1 LSVLKAFCL
10 SLQFSFST
18 LRKKGEQMDF
28 RGGGIRGIKAE
39 AFFYYHSIIKRK
51 QTHKTKK
58 QAHKSNH
65 SYSEKCLRR
74 SKKMAD
80 WLNLEGKVVIVTGGA
95 SGIGNHVVTTL
106 KDAGATPV
114 IADISVETGEE
125 RDGIFC
131 TKCDV
136 TNKESVEA
144 MVAAVVDKYG
154 KLDAIV
160 NNAGVNL
167 PRLLVDV
174 QGEKPQYELDEKSFN
189 IMFNINVKGLMY
201 CAQAAAKQM
210 LKQGGGVIINMS
222 SESGKEGSQG
232 QSAYSAT
239 KGACDSFTRSWAK
252 ELGKYN
258 IRVVA
263 VAPGIME
270 ATGLRTPAY
279 NEALAYTRGV
289 KPEDLSTDYTKVIPL
304 GRDGKLDE
312 VGNLVAFLVSDRSS
326 YVAGTTYNISGGKSR
341 G

>member
-1 LSVLKAFCL
+1 MSQNWL
-10 SLQFSFST
+10 
-18 LRKKGEQMDF
+18 
-28 RGGGIRGIKAE
+28 GIDGR
-39 AFFYYHSIIKRK
+39 
-51 QTHKTKK
+51 
-58 QAHKSNH
+58 
-65 SYSEKCLRR
+65 
-74 SKKMAD
+74 
-80 WLNLEGKVVIVTGGA
+80 VVIVTGGA
-95 SGIGNHVVTTL
+95 SGIGYHVVSTL
-106 KDAGATPV
+106 KSAGAIPV
-114 IADISVETGEE
+114 IADVSVETGDEK
-125 RDGIFC
+125 DGVYC
-131 TKCDV
+131 VKCDV
-136 TNKESVEA
+136 TSQESVQA
-144 MVAAVVDKYG
+144 MVDAVVTKYG

-174 QGEKPQYELDEKSFN
+174 KGERPEYELNEKSFN

-289 KPEDLSTDYTKVIPL
+289 KPEDLSTDYTKVIPM

-312 VGNLVAFLVSDRSS
+312 VGDLVAYLVSDRSS
-326 YVAGTTYNISGGKSR
+326 YIAGTTINISGGKSR

>member
-1 LSVLKAFCL
+1 
-10 SLQFSFST
+10 
-18 LRKKGEQMDF
+18 M
-28 RGGGIRGIKAE
+28 
-39 AFFYYHSIIKRK
+39 
-51 QTHKTKK
+51 
-58 QAHKSNH
+58 SN
-65 SYSEKCLRR
+65 
-74 SKKMAD
+74 
-80 WLNLEGKVVIVTGGA
+80 WLNLDGKVAIVTGGA
-95 SGIGNHVVTTL
+95 SGIGYHVATTL
-106 KDAGATPV
+106 KEVGATPV
-114 IADISVETGEE
+114 IADVTVNTGDEK
-125 RDGIFC
+125 DGIYC
-131 TKCDV
+131 VKCDV
-136 TNKESVEA
+136 TSKESVEA
-144 MVAAVVDKYG
+144 MVAAVVEKYG

-174 QGEKPQYELDEKSFN
+174 KGEKPEYELDEKSFN

-210 LKQGGGVIINMS
+210 LKQGGGVILNMS

-258 IRVVA
+258 IRVLA

-289 KPEDLSTDYTKVIPL
+289 KPEDLSTDYSKVIPL

-312 VGNLVAFLVSDRSS
+312 VGALVAYLISDRGS
-326 YVAGTTYNISGGKSR
+326 YIAGTTVNISGGKSR

>member
-1 LSVLKAFCL
+1 M
-10 SLQFSFST
+10 ST
-18 LRKKGEQMDF
+18 EASAESQGKRKGEFVMN
-28 RGGGIRGIKAE
+28 E
-39 AFFYYHSIIKRK
+39 
-51 QTHKTKK
+51 
-58 QAHKSNH
+58 N
-65 SYSEKCLRR
+65 
-74 SKKMAD
+74 
-80 WLNLEGKVVIVTGGA
+80 WLGLTDKVVIVTGGA
-95 SGIGNHVVTTL
+95 SGIGRHVVTTL
-106 KDAGATPV
+106 VAAGAKAV
-114 IADISVETGEE
+114 IVDMNVTTGEML
-125 RDGIFC
+125 DGAYC
-131 TKCDV
+131 VQCNV
-136 TNKESVEA
+136 TDSASVRA
-144 MVAAVVDKYG
+144 MADTVVQKYG
-154 KLDAIV
+154 RIDALV
-160 NNAGVNL
+160 NNAGINM

-174 QGEKPQYELDEKSFN
+174 QGDRPEYELNDDSFN
-189 IMFNINVKGLMY
+189 KMFSVNVKGVFL
-201 CAQAAAKQM
+201 CAQACARQM
-210 LKQGGGVIINMS
+210 LKQGKGVIVNMS

-326 YVAGTTYNISGGKSR
+326 YIAGTTYNISGGKSR

>member
-1 LSVLKAFCL
+1 MSQNWL
-10 SLQFSFST
+10 
-18 LRKKGEQMDF
+18 
-28 RGGGIRGIKAE
+28 GIDGR
-39 AFFYYHSIIKRK
+39 
-51 QTHKTKK
+51 
-58 QAHKSNH
+58 
-65 SYSEKCLRR
+65 
-74 SKKMAD
+74 
-80 WLNLEGKVVIVTGGA
+80 VVIVTGGA
-95 SGIGNHVVTTL
+95 SGIGFHVVTTL
-106 KDAGATPV
+106 KNAGAVPV
-114 IADISVETGEE
+114 IADVSVETGDEKE
-125 RDGIFC
+125 GIYC
-131 TKCDV
+131 VMCDV
-136 TNKESVEA
+136 TSQESVQA
-144 MVAAVVDKYG
+144 MVDAVVAKYG

-174 QGEKPQYELDEKSFN
+174 KGERPEYELNEKSFN

-289 KPEDLSTDYTKVIPL
+289 KPEELSTDYTKVIPM

-312 VGNLVAFLVSDRSS
+312 VGELVAYLVSDRSS
-326 YVAGTTYNISGGKSR
+326 YIAGTTINISGGKSR

>member
-1 LSVLKAFCL
+1 MSQNWL
-10 SLQFSFST
+10 
-18 LRKKGEQMDF
+18 
-28 RGGGIRGIKAE
+28 GIDGR
-39 AFFYYHSIIKRK
+39 
-51 QTHKTKK
+51 
-58 QAHKSNH
+58 
-65 SYSEKCLRR
+65 
-74 SKKMAD
+74 
-80 WLNLEGKVVIVTGGA
+80 VVIVTGGA
-95 SGIGNHVVTTL
+95 SGIGYHVVSTL
-106 KDAGATPV
+106 KSAGAIPV
-114 IADISVETGEE
+114 IADVSVETGDEK
-125 RDGIFC
+125 DGVYC
-131 TKCDV
+131 VKCDV
-136 TNKESVEA
+136 TSQESVQA
-144 MVAAVVDKYG
+144 MVDAVVTKYG

-174 QGEKPQYELDEKSFN
+174 KGERPEYELNEKSFN

-289 KPEDLSTDYTKVIPL
+289 KPEDLSTDYTKVIPM

-312 VGNLVAFLVSDRSS
+312 VGELVAYLVSDRSS
-326 YVAGTTYNISGGKSR
+326 YIAGTTINISGGKSR